1 METKDNYVGT
11 GWENQYG
18 INVSINLEKIK
29 QLTPDAYGNV
39 KVYVGK
45 RKSVD
50 EKSKATHWVKESK
63 PFEKKNVQAEN
74 HAVQDNSSGLPF

>member
-1 METKDNYVGT
+1 MEQDNYVGT

-29 QLTPDAYGNV
+29 ALTPDAYGNV

-45 RKSVD
+45 RKSPD
-50 EKSKATHWVKESK
+50 DKSKATHWVKESK
-63 PFEKKNVQAEN
+63 PYVKPEN
-74 HAVQDNSSGLPF
+74 KQSNNQQDSSDLPF